1 MHLHYVQ
8 LLTTLC
14 YILQQ
19 YFNLH
24 NTFRKSILHRLGQLL
39 KNYRRK
45 LQEVYILP
53 DKETP
58 TTPNPMN
65 KVPKKYTTIIEDLHW
80 ADFVTHTN
88 SNAYMV

>member
-14 YILQQ
+14 HILQR
-19 YFNLH
+19 YFDLD
-24 NTFRKSILHRLGQLL
+24 NTLRKSIMHRLGELL

-45 LQEVYILP
+45 LRERYILP

-58 TTPNPMN
+58 TTPKPTNE
-65 KVPKKYTTIIEDLHW
+65 VPAKYKAIIEASHW
-80 ADFVTHTN
+80 AAFVTHTN
-88 SNAYMV
+88 SEKYKV